1 MKAMEDFERIKN
13 YAQSVLSA
21 KRFVHT
27 VNVAEEAKRLALIWG
42 VDPEKAYLAGLIHDI
57 AKELP
62 EEESKKLLVETD
74 EDVSEVDS
82 VALHGFLAAYIAKT
96 KLGVTDGEV
105 LDAARYHTTGRVGMN
120 MLEKIV
126 YVADFT
132 EPGRHYPQ
140 SAEVRRISETNMD
153 EAVLKE
159 ADYVIKFII
168 DSGRVLHTTTVEMRN
183 SFLMNIKRG

>member
-1 MKAMEDFERIKN
+1 MQDCEKIKN
-13 YAQSVLSA
+13 YAQSVLSE
-21 KRFVHT
+21 KRFAHT
-27 VNVAEEAKRLALIWG
+27 VNVAEEARRLALIWG

-57 AKELP
+57 AKELSM
-62 EEESKKLLVETD
+62 EETQKLMEESD
-74 EDVSEVDS
+74 ENLSAFDS

-96 KLGVTDGEV
+96 RLGVTDSEV

-140 SAEVRRISETNMD
+140 SAEVRKISERDID
-153 EAVLKE
+153 EAVLRE

-183 SFLMNIKRG
+183 SFLTKIKRG